1 MDFTWIVLVSAI
13 VTAGVIYGI
22 YYFTRPNQIRSP
34 RIEGADD
41 KSILELDED
50 FLGDVES
57 GFDEGVY
64 RKIGVSISEGEEAVY
79 PDCFGSVDS
88 NADCEAGCGVSE
100 ECIST
105 VKILKGF

>member
-34 RIEGADD
+34 RM
-41 KSILELDED
+41 DED

-64 RKIGVSISEGEEAVY
+64 RKMGVSISEGEEAVY